1 MKSNIS
7 KIFIAVLLTISF
19 QQTVKAGFPIGN
31 GRWLLVPTYTK
42 YHADGYWDNTGIFN
56 NFANKGRYESDYFG
70 LFGGVGIGRDVDL
83 IFNIPYVQ
91 QRYLENGE
99 IKESLS
105 SVGDVSVGLSYF
117 INHFDYYKHLSI
129 TGSLIFPAYPA
140 IEQTYLLPGFNSS
153 GGEIKMGLAGT
164 NTNYLKDTYY
174 DVEAG
179 IRTYF
184 NAGGPTMFFA
194 NATLGVPFNEDW
206 KLSGTLNFVSSNSST
221 GFLTPTNI
229 FINRDFSYF
238 RGNISLGRRI
248 NRNITWFAS
257 IFRDFTGRS
266 IGQGQGFSTYM
277 VFKF

>member
-1 MKSNIS
+1 MKSNIL
-7 KIFIAVLLTISF
+7 KIFATLFLSLSF
-19 QQTVKAGFPIGN
+19 LQTVKAGFPVGN
-31 GRWLLVPTYTK
+31 GRWLLSPTYTR
-42 YHADGYWDNTGIFN
+42 YFADGYWDNTGIFN
-56 NFANKGRYESDYFG
+56 NFENKGRYQSDYFG
-70 LFGGVGIGRDVDL
+70 LYGGIGIGRDVDL
-83 IFNIPYVQ
+83 VFNIPFVQ
-91 QRYLENGE
+91 QRYLENGQ
-99 IKESLS
+99 IQESLQA
-105 SVGDVSVGLSYF
+105 VGDITVGLSYF
-117 INHFDYYKHLSI
+117 LNHFDYYKHLSI
-129 TGSLIFPAYPA
+129 TGSLIFPAYPS
-140 IEQTYLLPGFNSS
+140 IEQTYLLPGFNST

-164 NTNYLKDTYY
+164 NTNTLKDTYY

-206 KLSGTLNFVSSNSST
+206 KLSGTFNLVSSNSST

-229 FINRDFSYF
+229 FINRDFSYL

>member
-1 MKSNIS
+1 MKSNIL
-7 KIFIAVLLTISF
+7 KIFVALVLSISF
-19 QQTVKAGFPIGN
+19 LQTVKAGFPVGN
-31 GRWLLVPTYTK
+31 GRWLLSPTYTR
-42 YHADGYWDNTGIFN
+42 YFADGYWDNTGVFN
-56 NFANKGRYESDYFG
+56 NFTNKGRYESDYFG
-70 LFGGVGIGRDVDL
+70 LYGGVGIGRDVDL
-83 IFNIPYVQ
+83 VFNVPFVL
-91 QRYLENGE
+91 QRYMENGQVQ
-99 IKESLS
+99 ESLS
-105 SVGDVSVGLSYF
+105 TVGDVTVGLSYF
-117 INHFDYYKHLSI
+117 LNHFDYYKHLSI
-129 TGSLIFPAYPA
+129 TGSLIFPAYPS

-164 NTNYLKDTYY
+164 NTSTLKDTYY
-174 DVEAG
+174 DIEAG

-206 KLSGTLNFVSSNSST
+206 KLSGTFNLVSSNSST

-257 IFRDFTGRS
+257 IFRDFSGRS

>member
-31 GRWLLVPTYTK
+31 GRWLLAPTYNK
-42 YHADGYWDNTGIFN
+42 YHADGYWDNTGIYN

-83 IFNIPYVQ
+83 VFNIPYVQ
-91 QRYLENGE
+91 QRYLENGQ

-105 SVGDVSVGLSYF
+105 AVGDVSVGLSYF

-129 TGSLIFPAYPA
+129 TGSLIFPAYPS
-140 IEQTYLLPGFNSS
+140 IEQTYLLPGFNST

-206 KLSGTLNFVSSNSST
+206 KLSGTLNLLSSNSST

-248 NRNITWFAS
+248 NRNITWWVS

-266 IGQGQGFSTYM
+266 IGQGQGFSTFM

>member
-1 MKSNIS
+1 MKSNIL
-7 KIFIAVLLTISF
+7 KIFATLFLSISF
-19 QQTVKAGFPIGN
+19 LQTVKAGFPVGN
-31 GRWLLVPTYTK
+31 GRWLLSPTYTR
-42 YHADGYWDNTGIFN
+42 YFADGYWDNTGIFN
-56 NFANKGRYESDYFG
+56 NFENKGRYQSDYFG
-70 LFGGVGIGRDVDL
+70 LYGGIGIGRDVDL
-83 IFNIPYVQ
+83 VFNIPFVQ
-91 QRYLENGE
+91 QRYLENGQ
-99 IKESLS
+99 IQESLQA
-105 SVGDVSVGLSYF
+105 VGDITVGLSYF
-117 INHFDYYKHLSI
+117 LNHFDYYKHLSI
-129 TGSLIFPAYPA
+129 TGSLIFPAYPS
-140 IEQTYLLPGFNSS
+140 IEQTYLLPGFNST

-164 NTNYLKDTYY
+164 NTNTLKDTYY

-206 KLSGTLNFVSSNSST
+206 KLSGTFNLVSSNSST

-229 FINRDFSYF
+229 FINRDFSYL

>member
-7 KIFIAVLLTISF
+7 KIFIAVLFTISF

-31 GRWLLVPTYTK
+31 GRWLLAPTYTK
-42 YHADGYWDNTGIFN
+42 YHADGYWDNTGIYN

-91 QRYLENGE
+91 QRYLQNGQVQ
-99 IKESLS
+99 ESLS
-105 SVGDVSVGLSYF
+105 SVGDVTVGLSYF

-129 TGSLIFPAYPA
+129 TGSLIFPAYPS
-140 IEQTYLLPGFNSS
+140 IEQTYLLPGFNST

-206 KLSGTLNFVSSNSST
+206 KISGTLNLLSSNSST

-248 NRNITWFAS
+248 NRNITWFVS

-266 IGQGQGFSTYM
+266 IGQGQGFSTFM